1 MRELFFVLTLS
12 LVVFISCDNS
22 DQHSE
27 KTTEDKNT
35 VQVDTTIAPVKK
47 VEVDSYGFPYDSS
60 MVSDFRVKP
69 NESLYEILDRY
80 DVSPQ
85 KIYSITN
92 KAQNVVNLRS
102 FKPGQAYRIYASSD
116 SSSKISRMVWQPS
129 PVEYVVFDW
138 QDSLN
143 VYKDQKEITTKRAV
157 GSAEIT
163 SSLYEAMMDQ
173 NLTPLLANKL
183 SEIYAWEIDFFS
195 LRKGDSFKIYYEQKF
210 VDGEFYGTGEILAA
224 EFTHRGETHK
234 AYRFENE
241 AVDGFFDED
250 GNSVQKALLKAPFNY
265 SQRIS
270 SHFNPNRFHP
280 VLKRRVPHTGI
291 DYAAPHGTPV
301 ISVGDGTVTEA
312 RYRGAN
318 GNYVKVRHNSTYE
331 TAYLH
336 LSGFASGI
344 RRGTSVEQGQ
354 IIGYVGATG
363 RVTGTH
369 LHYTLYKND
378 QYVNPLKVDLP
389 ASESVPDSSMAEFDQ
404 VRRFMEQKLDQI
416 QEKAPHT

>member
-1 MRELFFVLTLS
+1 
-12 LVVFISCDNS
+12 
-22 DQHSE
+22 
-27 KTTEDKNT
+27 
-35 VQVDTTIAPVKK
+35 
-47 VEVDSYGFPYDSS
+47 
-60 MVSDFRVKP
+60 
-69 NESLYEILDRY
+69 
-80 DVSPQ
+80 
-85 KIYSITN
+85 
-92 KAQNVVNLRS
+92 
-102 FKPGQAYRIYASSD
+102 
-116 SSSKISRMVWQPS
+116 MVWQPS

-143 VYKDQKEITTKRAV
+143 VYKDQKKIITKRAV

-173 NLTPLLANKL
+173 SLTPLLANKL
-183 SEIYAWEIDFFS
+183 AEIYAWEIDFFS

-210 VDGEFYGTGEILAA
+210 VDDEFYGTGEILAA

-234 AYRFENE
+234 AYRFENK

-270 SHFNPNRFHP
+270 SHFNRNRFHP

-344 RRGTSVEQGQ
+344 RSGTSVEQGQ
-354 IIGYVGATG
+354 VIGYVGATG

-389 ASESVPDSSMAEFDQ
+389 ASESVPDSSMAEFNQ
-404 VRRFMEQKLDQI
+404 VKRVMQQKLDQI